1 MNLFELYEPA
11 VPGYQS
17 TEDDESKPEWKQS
30 RKTKLTLMQI
40 RKLRKML
47 DVRKFEKS
55 HNLKRIHA
63 QYGPRPDA
71 EGGGA
76 PSL

>member
-1 MNLFELYEPA
+1 MNLFELYGAPIS
-11 VPGYQS
+11 GYQS
-17 TEDDESKPEWKQS
+17 TEDDNSKPEWKHS

-47 DVRKFEKS
+47 DVRKYEKQQ
-55 HNLKRIHA
+55 NLKRVHA
-63 QYGPRPDA
+63 QYGFKPEAD
-71 EGGGA
+71 GGA